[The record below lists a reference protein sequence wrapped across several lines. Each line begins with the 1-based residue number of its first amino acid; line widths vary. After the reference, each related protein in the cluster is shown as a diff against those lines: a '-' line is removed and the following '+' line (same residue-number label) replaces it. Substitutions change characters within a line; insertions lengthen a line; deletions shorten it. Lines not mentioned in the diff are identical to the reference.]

1 MAKGENKDMANNKQK
16 GFSLVE
22 LVMLMVILGIL
33 SATALPKFFSKNSF
47 AERAFFD
54 DTLNA
59 VRYAQKLAVA
69 TGCGV
74 QVSILSNSY
83 TLTRQG
89 ASGSTSCP
97 SGSTY
102 SLTVHHPSSGAS
114 DYSGAE
120 PDVSLTSSVP
130 SFIFDALGSA
140 STEATI
146 TVGSKI
152 INVVAETGLV
162 YAP

>member
-1 MAKGENKDMANNKQK
+1 MINIKQK
-16 GFSLVE
+16 GFTLVE
-22 LVMLMVILGIL
+22 LVMLIVILSIL

-74 QVSILSNSY
+74 QMSISSNSY
-83 TLTRQG
+83 TITRQG
-89 ASGSTSCP
+89 ASGSASCP

-102 SLTVHHPSSGAS
+102 SLAVPHPSSGDNS
-114 DYSGAE
+114 YSGAE
-120 PDVSLTSSVP
+120 SDVSLTSSVP
-130 SFIFDALGSA
+130 SFIFDALGAA
-140 STEATI
+140 STDTTL
-146 TVGSKI
+146 TVGSKT

>member
-1 MAKGENKDMANNKQK
+1 MINNKQK
-16 GFSLVE
+16 GFTLVE
-22 LVMLMVILGIL
+22 LVMLMVILSIL
-33 SATALPKFFSKNSF
+33 SSTALPKFFSKNSF

-69 TGCGV
+69 TGCSV

-102 SLTVHHPSSGAS
+102 SLSVPHPSSGDNS
-114 DYSGAE
+114 YSGAE

-140 STEATI
+140 STNVTL
-146 TVGSKI
+146 TVGSKTI
-152 INVVAETGLV
+152 SVVAETGLV
-162 YAP
+162 YVP

>member
-1 MAKGENKDMANNKQK
+1 MTNNKQI
-16 GFSLVE
+16 GFTLVE
-22 LVMLMVILGIL
+22 LVMLIVILSIL
-33 SATALPKFFSKNSF
+33 SATSLPKFFSKNSF

-102 SLTVHHPSSGAS
+102 SLAVHHPSSGDNS
-114 DYSGAE
+114 YSGAE
-120 PDVSLTSSVP
+120 PDVSLTSSAP
-130 SFIFDALGSA
+130 SFIFDALGLA
-140 STEATI
+140 STNVI
-146 TVGSKI
+146 LTVGSKT